1 MIYLFYMDPSGLKVK
16 TIKRQGYNKETNK
29 EAKSSSRQQ
38 IKAAWLWILGMKL
51 VSGAWT
57 PDIIFDIQEVDL
69 LI

>member
-16 TIKRQGYNKETNK
+16 TVKRQGYNKEIN

-51 VSGAWT
+51 VSGA
-57 PDIIFDIQEVDL
+57 
-69 LI
+69 

>member
-16 TIKRQGYNKETNK
+16 TVKRQGYNKETN

-57 PDIIFDIQEVDL
+57 PDRIFDIQEVDL
-69 LI
+69 LV